1 MSLKDNYEKPK
12 IELITFTTSDIIT
25 TSGGDGDE
33 SMGTGSGNK
42 TDNGWTPIGW

>member
-12 IELITFTTSDIIT
+12 IEFIAFTDSDIIT
-25 TSGGDGDE
+25 TSSGNGSE

-42 TDNGWTPIGW
+42 TEDGWTPLGW